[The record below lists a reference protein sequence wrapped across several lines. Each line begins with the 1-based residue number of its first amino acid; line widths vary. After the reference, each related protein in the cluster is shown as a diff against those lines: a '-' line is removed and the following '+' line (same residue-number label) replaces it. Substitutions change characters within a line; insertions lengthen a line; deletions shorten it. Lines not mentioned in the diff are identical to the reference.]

1 MRTAL
6 PPAHSLA
13 AILAVIA
20 LSFLS
25 LGAAQAAPV
34 DAVVKS
40 VTGSVE
46 AADAGSTA
54 FHSVAAG
61 DKLSAGTTI
70 KTGAGSE
77 AIIVATPGAAVRID
91 ENTTVQVQDMQ
102 FTNAADAG
110 DGKLRRKATLDLTS
124 GTVSSLI
131 DHSTPDQTDFVVKT
145 PQGSAAARGTFY
157 GVTVKN
163 GQTFYKVQEGK
174 VGIAANIEPDKKK
187 DDTKDDTKA
196 GAQSTSGKPATSPDN
211 KPPV

>member
-6 PPAHSLA
+6 PPAYSLA
-13 AILAVIA
+13 AFLAAIA
-20 LSFLS
+20 TTFLL

-40 VTGSVE
+40 ATGSVQ
-46 AADAGSTA
+46 AADPGSTS

-70 KTGAGSE
+70 KTGAASE

-187 DDTKDDTKA
+187 A
-196 GAQSTSGKPATSPDN
+196 GAQSTQGKPATPPDN
-211 KPPV
+211 KPAV